1 MLTKL
6 LSGSFDRLDLV
17 QLLVTIPVVLFSLSF
32 HEFAHGFI
40 AFKLGDNTARYHG
53 RLTLNPLKHLDP
65 FGALAMLVAGFGWAK
80 PVPVNPRNFKNP
92 KKGMALV
99 GLAGPVSNLI
109 LAFIGVLLFRV
120 LTAIIT
126 LPSVLPSIASSES
139 LYWLVTAIRLLLSSF
154 AWMNAALAVFNLI
167 PVPPFD
173 GSRVFY
179 FLLPDKYYFSV
190 MRYERII
197 MTVTLLLLISGAVSL
212 PISFIAGK
220 VIDLFDFIIGLVP
233 FL

>member
-1 MLTKL
+1 MLTQL
-6 LSGSFDRLDLV
+6 LSGSFGREDLIR
-17 QLLVTIPVVLFSLSF
+17 LLVTVPVVLFSLSF

-40 AFKLGDNTARYHG
+40 ASKLGDDTARYHG

-65 FGALAMLVAGFGWAK
+65 LGTVAMLVAGFGWAK
-80 PVPVNPRNFKNP
+80 PVPVNPRNFRNP

-99 GLAGPVSNLI
+99 GLAGPVSNL
-109 LAFIGVLLFRV
+109 LLSFIGVLLFRV
-120 LTAIIT
+120 STAIFT
-126 LPSVLPSIASSES
+126 LPSVSAAIASSEG
-139 LYWLVTAIRLLLSSF
+139 LYWLAMAIQLLLSSF

-173 GSRVFY
+173 GSRIFY

-197 MTVTLLLLISGAVSL
+197 MTVTLVLLITGAVSL
-212 PISFIAGK
+212 PISFVTGL
-220 VIDLFDFIIGLVP
+220 VVDLFDFIIGLVP